1 MGRNR
6 INDFEP
12 KRALRMYQRGKRT
25 KELKSHENSCQAKPA
40 EGEGRDEHI
49 RTENT
54 ER

>member
-12 KRALRMYQRGKRT
+12 KRALRIYQRRKRT
-25 KELKSHENSCQAKPA
+25 KELKSHENSYQAKPA
-40 EGEGRDEHI
+40 EGENRGKHI